1 MKRGNGC
8 LEVLDIAVRDRLMG
22 FDEGYTLGAMA
33 SSAAKAQ
40 PGEEFAIRASL
51 RGNAIDVKVAAWA
64 LSHLA
69 FDLGY
74 LERVPTRA
82 EIWNGK
88 CRRLV
93 VATGPRQ
100 AAQAE
105 SMLASTRRSSSW
117 WPCS

>member
-1 MKRGNGC
+1 MASHRLRNFPLPVPGEELREARQWLPRGS
-8 LEVLDIAVRDRLMG
+8 DISERERIMG

-40 PGEEFAIRASL
+40 PAEELAIRASML
-51 RGNAIDVKVAAWA
+51 GNANDVKVAAWA

-82 EIWNGK
+82 EIRN
-88 CRRLV
+88 
-93 VATGPRQ
+93 
-100 AAQAE
+100 
-105 SMLASTRRSSSW
+105 
-117 WPCS
+117 